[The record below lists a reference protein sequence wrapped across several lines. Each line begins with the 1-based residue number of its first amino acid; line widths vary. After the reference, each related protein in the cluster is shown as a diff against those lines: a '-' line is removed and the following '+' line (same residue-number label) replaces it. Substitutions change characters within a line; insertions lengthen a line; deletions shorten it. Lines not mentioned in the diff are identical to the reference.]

1 MRKNMPVASHVE
13 IARLRQLTT
22 RIGTDPLLTQASA
35 GNSSTKLDGVLWIKA
50 SGKWMVDALNEDIL
64 IPLDLPEVIR
74 ECLQQVVDPAGR
86 YPGASMETAMHAVLP
101 HRVVL
106 HVHSV

>member
-13 IARLRQLTT
+13 LARLRQLTT

-64 IPLDLPEVIR
+64 IPLDLTEVIR
-74 ECLQQVVDPAGR
+74 ECLQQGVDPAGR
-86 YPGASMETAMHAVLP
+86 YPGASMETRSEEHTSELQ
-101 HRVVL
+101 
-106 HVHSV
+106 